1 VARASVGPLRK
12 LRLLPLGKSDGQ
24 ERRFRHE
31 LSENRLIGVGSG
43 ISYVYNG
50 QGQRVEKNLSGVKTD
65 YLYDLASHVVT
76 AFQSAGTWQR
86 GEIYAGGWHLGTYY
100 PNATYFSFT
109 DWLGTEH
116 YRTDNLGNLYQTC
129 YNLPF
134 GDGQTCAGTDV
145 SPLHFTGKELDSESG
160 LDSFGFRHYASTM
173 GRFMTPDPAG
183 RMAVDIASPQTL
195 NRYAYV
201 LNNPLGFIDP
211 FGLDCAYLT
220 DSGKGVESV
229 DQGGT
234 SGECGKTGGYWVQG
248 GITDAQINSEAGTVN
263 LTGTTNGT
271 DNNTHASYQDTTVF
285 VGMYFNTPVN
295 PLDHIGI
302 GVGNSTPF
310 GLNPKSDSLW
320 FWYKM
325 IGNTGGVPGVVKPEK
340 PGGFLDRSARI
351 PVTGMQAQMVQSGIN
366 QGVQNPPNYDTS
378 GAAHT
383 CDCASWPQQVLGD
396 AGINTGRTTQIP
408 NQLMNQVDTLY
419 PQQQ

>member
-1 VARASVGPLRK
+1 
-12 LRLLPLGKSDGQ
+12 
-24 ERRFRHE
+24 
-31 LSENRLIGVGSG
+31 
-43 ISYVYNG
+43 
-50 QGQRVEKNLSGVKTD
+50 
-65 YLYDLASHVVT
+65 
-76 AFQSAGTWQR
+76 
-86 GEIYAGGWHLGTYY
+86 
-100 PNATYFSFT
+100 
-109 DWLGTEH
+109 
-116 YRTDNLGNLYQTC
+116 
-129 YNLPF
+129 
-134 GDGQTCAGTDV
+134 
-145 SPLHFTGKELDSESG
+145 
-160 LDSFGFRHYASTM
+160 
-173 GRFMTPDPAG
+173 MTPDPAG
-183 RMAVDIASPQTL
+183 MMAVDIASPQTL

-201 LNNPLGFIDP
+201 LNNPLSFIDP

-271 DNNTHASYQDTTVF
+271 DNNTRASYQDTTVF

-396 AGINTGRTTQIP
+396 AGINTGRTTQVP
-408 NQLMNQVDTLY
+408 NQLMNQLDTLY